1 MRKTVVFAEDSKEAL
16 EIIAREL
23 GPTALILETRRVKDG
38 VEVVA
43 GINDLP
49 SAAAQRE
56 NFNRVLNEVRSTNS
70 LLSSSAQEP
79 QRAKPAAA
87 SPTPMPPKPAVTAAA
102 KEDRIEGI
110 IKRLD
115 DITALL
121 MEPRQP
127 IDRPPTNPQLKPLM
141 DWGLNADL
149 LHELGT
155 ADPLTH
161 LYKRLCAPA
170 LGQRLAAADV
180 VFVHGA
186 SGSGK
191 SSTLARLAAQLK
203 RSNPDRKLVLAAT
216 DQQKA
221 GALEYMRQIGRLL
234 EIPVL
239 SLSTDYAGFDNLVGR
254 GFTVCLDMPSDLQAS
269 LAASRRLVATLSG
282 RYQVLPLVAIEAAM
296 SEQAC
301 RLILAG
307 AAEFSKEVILTKM
320 DEVKPTGTLLAGIL
334 AQQAKIAA
342 CAEGA
347 RSLVRMSEFSA
358 SNLKD
363 WFEQT
368 QWTACAA

>member
-49 SAAAQRE
+49 TAATQRE
-56 NFNRVLNEVRSTNS
+56 NFNRVLNEVRSTNA
-70 LLSSSAQEP
+70 LLGGSPPSPPAM
-79 QRAKPAAA
+79 PAANVA
-87 SPTPMPPKPAVTAAA
+87 TPMPSRPAASAAA
-102 KEDRIEGI
+102 REDRIEGI

-121 MEPRQP
+121 MEPR
-127 IDRPPTNPQLKPLM
+127 RPAAAAPVNLQLKPLL
-141 DWGLNADL
+141 DWGLNAAL
-149 LHELGT
+149 LHDLGPG
-155 ADPLTH
+155 DPLAQ
-161 LYKRLCAPA
+161 LYQRLCAPD
-170 LGQRLAAADV
+170 LSQRLAAADV
-180 VFVHGA
+180 IFVHGA

-191 SSTLARLAAQLK
+191 SSTVARLAAQLK
-203 RSNPDRKLVLAAT
+203 RASPERKLVLAAT